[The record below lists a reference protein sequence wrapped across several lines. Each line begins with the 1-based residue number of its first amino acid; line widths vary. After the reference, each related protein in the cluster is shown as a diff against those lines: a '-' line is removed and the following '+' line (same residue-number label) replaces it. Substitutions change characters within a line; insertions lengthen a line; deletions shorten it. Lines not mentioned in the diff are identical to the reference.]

1 MMRNKDEKKDRTEQM
16 VLLLLMVTVFV
27 ISVIRA
33 AVSSMT
39 YDEAFTYCRFV
50 RRIDPSSLRAFFDS
64 LKFAGEEAPTNNH
77 WMNTLLI
84 FGADR
89 IFHTAYNEFVIRFPS
104 LLFFAFYLIA
114 VFKGRRKGFYS
125 GITVLFLI
133 GNYYLGEFYSIARG
147 YGMAQTLVFAACLF
161 YLDWK
166 ESEYEKDGSLMLC
179 AAFLALG
186 VTANSIVVFILPS
199 FGIFWLIR
207 LIRKKKLKDFLLR
220 RWWFVLLFFAFVGFF
235 ALKQMSDAGDKF
247 AEEKQGNF
255 FSEVIGG
262 MIGMFVKKPLLMW
275 GAAILLVLVTAL
287 SIFCLRK
294 KVFERD
300 LFWMFVIFLAVDLFA
315 SLILHNEY
323 IAGRFTLPF
332 YGMFVLGF
340 SGLFSMAARSLT
352 ESGAKTAESSGKPG
366 KSEKTV
372 RRIFADDRLIPAVG
386 LILLL
391 ILGALYLNKLNV
403 HTVSEWNFDE
413 NRGEKILTGYLING
427 EYSDVPKETPS
438 FTDVFYREKAEYLKE
453 RYAGLYE

>member
-1 MMRNKDEKKDRTEQM
+1 MTNKDEKKNRTEQTI
-16 VLLLLMVTVFV
+16 LLLLMAAVFV
-27 ISVIRA
+27 IVTVRA

-89 IFHTAYNEFVIRFPS
+89 IFHTAYNEFVIRFPT
-104 LLFFAFYLIA
+104 LFFFAFYLA
-114 VFKGRRKGFYS
+114 TVYHGWRKGYYS

-161 YLDWK
+161 YLDWRK
-166 ESEYEKDGSLMLC
+166 SEYEKDGSLMLC

-255 FSEVIGG
+255 FTEVVGG
-262 MIGMFVKKPLLMW
+262 MIGMFVKKPVLMW
-275 GAAILLVLVTAL
+275 GAAILLVLITAL
-287 SIFCLRK
+287 SIICLRK

-300 LFWMFVIFLAVDLFA
+300 LFWMFVIFLAVDLLA

-340 SGLFSMAARSLT
+340 SGLISSAIVEIR
-352 ESGAKTAESSGKPG
+352 KTAPKGARDKRESVRKLLS
-366 KSEKTV
+366 SEKLL
-372 RRIFADDRLIPAVG
+372 FAAG
-386 LILLL
+386 LIVLLV
-391 ILGALYLNKLNV
+391 LGALYLNKLSV
-403 HTVSEWNFDE
+403 HTVSEWSFDE

-438 FTDVFYREKAEYLKE
+438 YTDVFYREKAEFLKE
-453 RYAGLYE
+453 EYRHIFE